1 MNSNGKIARK
11 KGSYLYWF
19 LVIWILL
26 FVKSF
31 IFWPT
36 LDTLKRFL
44 STGSF
49 MFSTKF
55 QFFLFFIRFFYYKN
69 QITTGTT
76 KQHFPLWCKYSYRK
90 YSKSTKTT
98 FFRQILIILMRLTPS
113 VIFLLTIRIYWTPV
127 IAERRYFKEFNPI
140 EFYSFKR
147 SQNIV
152 SNLKKTAL

>member
-1 MNSNGKIARK
+1 MSYDLVVYVRYFSKKKGSNFEEVDNNFNKAMNSNGKIARK

-76 KQHFPLWCKYSYRK
+76 K
-90 YSKSTKTT
+90 
-98 FFRQILIILMRLTPS
+98 
-113 VIFLLTIRIYWTPV
+113 
-127 IAERRYFKEFNPI
+127 
-140 EFYSFKR
+140 
-147 SQNIV
+147 
-152 SNLKKTAL
+152 